1 MTSLTKVEAVTA
13 AAIPNNRNASE
24 DPPCQEPV
32 INSAVGGGGRPLK
45 TSFVTNMSRYFTK
58 KAK

>member
-13 AAIPNNRNASE
+13 AAIPNNRNAPE

-32 INSAVGGGGRPLK
+32 INSAGGGRPLK